1 MVVWMYYSFES
12 QDMQVYSVL
21 NSLLYSLSKEFV
33 SCMISSNAKE
43 EEFSLDVVTKIA
55 ILSND
60 SKCSSRR
67 TRSQSFT

>member
-55 ILSND
+55 L
-60 SKCSSRR
+60 
-67 TRSQSFT
+67 FE